1 MKSQRRLH
9 LFRTYLSRRI
19 HRHGFGVQSPW
30 AYELVRDVLYEPR
43 AYYAYDDLH
52 LTTEADRQLW
62 RIRYHFRD
70 EQLHY
75 FSDIDAEV
83 FSKYNDIAAVA
94 DAHTY
99 IVIDG
104 ISGIHYPLWQTILKD
119 QRATVTF
126 DMGNRGL
133 VTFDKK
139 RIKQNYIL

>member
-1 MKSQRRLH
+1 MKIQRRLH
-9 LFRTYLSRRI
+9 LLRTYVARRI

-52 LTTEADRQLW
+52 LTTDSDRQLW
-62 RIRYHFRD
+62 RLRNHFRH

-75 FSDIDAEV
+75 FGPADAEV
-83 FSKYNDIAAVA
+83 FSKYNDIASVA

-99 IVIDG
+99 VIIDG
-104 ISGIHYPLWQTILKD
+104 ISTTHYALWQTILKD
-119 QRATVTF
+119 PRATVTF
-126 DMGNRGL
+126 DMGHRAL
-133 VTFDKK
+133 ITFDNK